1 MGLKKIIII
10 ALIAFLITAIVVGAL
25 LYLFVFR
32 STDSDQPL
40 PTYEHNLGEFS
51 TNLGNQRSFFN
62 GEIVVETTDRD
73 LLQVFEEKNV
83 ILRDRVIKTLISK
96 TPDDVLT
103 PDGQQN
109 LRQELIDIVAEAVG
123 SDDVTNV
130 YFIDYIVQ

>member
-1 MGLKKIIII
+1 M
-10 ALIAFLITAIVVGAL
+10 
-25 LYLFVFR
+25 
-32 STDSDQPL
+32 
-40 PTYEHNLGEFS
+40 
-51 TNLGNQRSFFN
+51 
-62 GEIVVETTDRD
+62 VETTDRD